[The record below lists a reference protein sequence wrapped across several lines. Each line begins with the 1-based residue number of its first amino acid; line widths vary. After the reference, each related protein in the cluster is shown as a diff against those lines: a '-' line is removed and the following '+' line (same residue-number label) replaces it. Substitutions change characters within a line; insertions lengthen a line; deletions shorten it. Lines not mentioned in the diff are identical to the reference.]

1 MKKIELLSPVGDFEC
16 LKAAVQNGADSVY
29 FGASN
34 FNARASATN
43 FDLTNLKEAISY
55 AKLRGVNT
63 HLTLNT
69 LIKDSEFEDAILLAK
84 KAYEFGIDAIIVQD
98 LGLAR
103 YLIKHFTDLPIHA
116 STQMTIHNL
125 EGVKECEKLG
135 FKRVVL
141 SRELSLEEI
150 EYICKNTNIE
160 IETFIHG
167 ALCISYSG
175 QCLFSSMVGG
185 RSGNRGKCAQPC
197 RLPYGLLV
205 KDKYSKIISND
216 AKWTDAT
223 KGRVNPFNECELGI
237 TCAESRVPNSYKLT
251 QKINEPKGNVYNG
264 PYLLSTRDLCGLE
277 FLPKL
282 INAGVMCFK
291 IEGRMKSPEYV
302 ATVTRIYR
310 KYIDLALSD
319 KPYKIDK
326 KDIEDLAQVF
336 NRGSFSSGHLDS
348 VPNKSLVYPEKQN
361 HMGIYVGNIA
371 SLKSNKGHVFVN
383 LTEKLSL
390 GDTIQFEKES
400 TKYTISELMLKGKNI
415 PSGSK
420 GQLVE
425 IGRMKGN
432 LHIGDKIYRISSKD
446 LSTFAKASYQD
457 ENKKVMLNAHITL
470 RKNKPIV
477 LNVST
482 CKNSS
487 LLFEDINISFTSDEI
502 MLEAKSKPIDK
513 ERIIAQLNKT
523 NDTIFTFNNIEVDL
537 EDNLFLPSIKI
548 LNELRRNTLDE
559 VFFIAQSRL
568 LRKSPN
574 LSDFKLSN
582 ESKKVKNKK
591 NISVLLNIIDENKN
605 YNNLKNIDNIYIPL
619 KYFSNK
625 KYEDTITDICNN
637 FNTYIYLPTIIK
649 SNYKNLLNNV
659 IENSIDKF
667 SIKGFVVSNL
677 SNGIFIEKM
686 KEKYDDKFEFIGNYT
701 LNVYNHQTEK
711 ELKNLG
717 MKKLTISPELDESTI
732 NSITKNRNI
741 EQELIVYGR
750 TPLMTINYCLLGK
763 TNKCY
768 PTCGAHCKDNK
779 EYYLKDRLGLTFR
792 IIPDNIQTVSTIYNS
807 KITSINGSSFN
818 VFSYRIDILDE
829 TIDNINYIVDN
840 VLAGKKL
847 EGKDYTNGNLN
858 REI

>member
-1 MKKIELLSPVGDFEC
+1 MDKKIELLSPVGDFEC

-43 FDLTNLKEAISY
+43 FDLTNLKDAISY

-69 LIKDSEFEDAILLAK
+69 LIKDCEFEDAVLLAK

-103 YLIKHFTDLPIHA
+103 YLIEHFPDLPIHA

-125 EGVKECEKLG
+125 EGAKECEKLG

-150 EYICKNTNIE
+150 EYICKNTDVE

-175 QCLFSSMVGG
+175 QCLFSSMVGS

-197 RLPYGLLV
+197 RLPYELIENVSLGTFP
-205 KDKYSKIISND
+205 KETSKKS
-216 AKWTDAT
+216 
-223 KGRVNPFNECELGI
+223 
-237 TCAESRVPNSYKLT
+237 S
-251 QKINEPKGNVYNG
+251 
-264 PYLLSTRDLCGLE
+264 YLLSTRDLCGLE

-282 INAGVMCFK
+282 IDAGVMCFK

-326 KDIEDLAQVF
+326 KDIEDLLQVF
-336 NRGSFSSGHLDS
+336 NRGSFSCGHFDS
-348 VPNKSLVYPEKQN
+348 TPNKSLVFPEKQN

-371 SLKSNKGHVFVN
+371 NLKVNKGHVFVN
-383 LTEKLSL
+383 LTEGLSI
-390 GDTIQFEKES
+390 GDTIQFEKET
-400 TKYTISELMLKGKNI
+400 TKYTVSELMVKGKNLTC
-415 PSGSK
+415 GSK

-432 LHIGDKIYRISSKD
+432 LHIGDKIYKISSKE
-446 LSTFAKASYQD
+446 LSTFAKNSYQN
-457 ENKKVMLNAHITL
+457 ENKKVMLDAHITL
-470 RKNKPIV
+470 KGNEPIV
-477 LNVST
+477 LKVCTSSNNTNKLFDDISVSF
-482 CKNSS
+482 S
-487 LLFEDINISFTSDEI
+487 SDEVMI
-502 MLEAKSKPIDK
+502 EAKSKPIDE
-513 ERIIAQLNKT
+513 ERIISQLNKT
-523 NDTIFTFNNIEVDL
+523 NDTIFTFNNIKVDL
-537 EDNLFLPSIKI
+537 GDNLFLPSIKI
-548 LNELRRNTLDE
+548 LNELRRTALDE
-559 VFFIAQSRL
+559 IFFIAQSRL
-568 LRKSPN
+568 SRKSPT
-574 LSDFKLSN
+574 LTDLKLSN
-582 ESKKVKNKK
+582 ETKKVKDKR
-591 NISVLLNIIDENKN
+591 NISVLLNILDENKD
-605 YNNLKNIDNIYIPL
+605 YSKLENIDNVYIPL

-625 KYEDTITDICNN
+625 KYEDIITTICNK

-667 SIKGFVVSNL
+667 LIKGFVVSNL
-677 SNGIFIEKM
+677 GNSIFIEKM
-686 KEKYDDKFEFIGNYT
+686 KKKYADKFNFIGNYT
-701 LNVYNHQTEK
+701 LNVYNHQTEN

-717 MKKLTISPELDESTI
+717 IEKLTISPELNESTI
-732 NSITKNRNI
+732 NSITKNKDVD
-741 EQELIVYGR
+741 QELIVYGK

-763 TNKCY
+763 ANKCH
-768 PTCGAHCKDNK
+768 PDCKVYCLENK
-779 EYYLKDRLGLTFR
+779 KYYLKDRLGFTFR
-792 IIPDNIQTVSTIYNS
+792 IIPDRIQTVSTIYNS
-807 KITSINGSSFN
+807 KITSIDGSLFN
-818 VFSYRIDILDE
+818 VSSYRIDILDE
-829 TIDNINYIVDN
+829 SIDDINSIVDT
-840 VLAGKKL
+840 VLSKKRL